1 MQKKGT
7 YNAEKGDLYTLLS
20 HINTGLISH
29 LKEIKKNKSNLKE
42 KKEKNTNTEKGDL
55 NEILMKYISSFSFF

>member
-20 HINTGLISH
+20 YINTGLISH

>member
-42 KKEKNTNTEKGDL
+42 KKRK
-55 NEILMKYISSFSFF
+55 KYKYRKRGLK

>member
-1 MQKKGT
+1 M
-7 YNAEKGDLYTLLS
+7 
-20 HINTGLISH
+20 NTGLISH